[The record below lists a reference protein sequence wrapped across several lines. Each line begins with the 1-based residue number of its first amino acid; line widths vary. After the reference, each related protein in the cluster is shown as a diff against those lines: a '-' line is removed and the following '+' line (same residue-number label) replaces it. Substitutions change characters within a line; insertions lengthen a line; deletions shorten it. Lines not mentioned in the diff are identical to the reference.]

1 MKMKTKRTIN
11 GEREL
16 RCQLSEVRIQER
28 EGAGGSGGR
37 TVTGYAAKFNK
48 WSEPICGWFT
58 EQIRT
63 GAFDGC
69 DTGDAIMC
77 FNHNVDDILARTAS
91 GSLSL
96 SVDEI
101 GLRFSFEAPNTSIGN
116 DMVELLRRGDIDKC
130 SLRFVVEADEW
141 LYADEKNGLKYDQ
154 RTILNIAKLYDVAL
168 VVYPAYPDTE
178 ASVRHLEER
187 KAEYLRSH
195 KQPYETGAEGET
207 PEDVASQ
214 GSRPDITGATT
225 SDHDTP
231 EDRGRHPPTDKITDI
246 NTDKITDKDTCP
258 ATEQPTEQVTEQPAD
273 NGSASRRRTIEYLQR
288 KPITK

>member
-28 EGAGGSGGR
+28 EGNGESGGR

-58 EQIRT
+58 EQIRS

-101 GLRFSFEAPNTSIGN
+101 GLRFSFEAPNTSTGN

-130 SLRFVVEADEW
+130 SFRFVVGQDEW

-154 RTILNIAKLYDVAL
+154 RTILKIAKLYDVAL

-178 ASVRHLEER
+178 ASVRYLEDR
-187 KAEYLRSH
+187 KTEYLRSRGTDQDQ
-195 KQPYETGAEGET
+195 KVGGAEGENA
-207 PEDVASQ
+207 PEGA
-214 GSRPDITGATT
+214 GPDITGATT
-225 SDHDTP
+225 ADPDTSD
-231 EDRGRHPPTDKITDI
+231 DRGGDPPTEQD
-246 NTDKITDKDTCP
+246 TDKSTDKDTCP
-258 ATEQPTEQVTEQPAD
+258 ATEQVTEQVTEQPAD
-273 NGSASRRRTIEYLQR
+273 NGSASRRRTIEFLKR

>member
-1 MKMKTKRTIN
+1 MEKKIMNN

-28 EGAGGSGGR
+28 EGAGESGGR

-58 EQIRT
+58 EQIRS

-96 SVDEI
+96 TVDEV
-101 GLRFSFEAPNTSIGN
+101 GLRFSFEAPNTSTGT
-116 DMVELLRRGDIDKC
+116 DMVELLRRGDIDNC
-130 SLRFVVEADEW
+130 SFRFVVEADEW

-154 RTILNIAKLYDVAL
+154 RTILKIAKLYDVAL

-178 ASVRHLEER
+178 ASVRYLEDR
-187 KAEYLRSH
+187 KAEYLRS
-195 KQPYETGAEGET
+195 QGADPIQEDT
-207 PEDVASQ
+207 EDVN
-214 GSRPDITGATT
+214 
-225 SDHDTP
+225 
-231 EDRGRHPPTDKITDI
+231 EDRDPATGQVTDI
-246 NTDKITDKDTCP
+246 NTDNSTDKDTCP
-258 ATEQPTEQVTEQPAD
+258 ATEQPTEQPLD
-273 NGSASRRRTIEYLQR
+273 NGSASRRRTIEFLKR